1 MEHKRFKTR
10 INETNSIRSLMGLQ
24 PINEKYTITPEEQES
39 MQKISNVMTP
49 QGYSKPG
56 GIGTV
61 PFKNSNEG
69 SNWNPNGP
77 SLSPGRLEYAT
88 NQTIKDANVGS
99 WKAEKTSRG
108 IVIKDSQRDFLI
120 VEAPRGCSPNWCYV
134 VRAGTDF
141 PDDNKNENFT
151 QGDYEVLR
159 NYEEYALFLEDILH
173 KHAATPG
180 ATPGATPVENPSW
193 CKRFLDVDWYF
204 DKLMVGK
211 EYLKS
216 GDCGDAVGI
225 AQDHMNEYEESE
237 VIKPDN
243 AYGPETIKEVKV
255 VQDELGVKKDG
266 YYGKKTH
273 DVLIRAIGAGKGAP
287 DKVEPKP
294 EEMPTKGAEEISID
308 LDQEI
313 EVPDDTKDFDYD
325 QDVKGAD
332 VEIDTEEFEKKAR
345 EKVSNR
351 QKRKNRRGNRKLNR
365 LGNRTKKVKARYDI
379 K

>member
-1 MEHKRFKTR
+1 
-10 INETNSIRSLMGLQ
+10 MGLQ
-24 PINEKYTITPEEQES
+24 PINEKYAITPEEQES

-69 SNWNPNGP
+69 SNWDPNGP

-99 WKAEKTSRG
+99 WKAEKTGRG

-120 VEAPRGCSPNWCYV
+120 VWSPRGCSLNWCYV

-141 PDDNKNENFT
+141 PDDYKNEDFT
-151 QGDYEVLR
+151 QGSYKVLR

-173 KHAATPG
+173 KHASTPG
-180 ATPGATPVENPSW
+180 AITPIENPSW

-204 DKLMVGK
+204 DKLMVGSG
-211 EYLKS
+211 YLKS

-266 YYGKKTH
+266 YYGQKTH
-273 DVLIRAIGAGKGAP
+273 DVLIRAIGAGSGAP
-287 DKVEPKP
+287 GQLDP
-294 EEMPTKGAEEISID
+294 EVKKMPTKGPEEISID

-313 EVPDDTKDFDYD
+313 EVPYGTD
-325 QDVKGAD
+325 
-332 VEIDTEEFEKKAR
+332 INPEEFERKAR

-351 QKRKNRRGNRKLNR
+351 QKRKTRRGKRKLDR
-365 LGNRTKKVKARYDI
+365 SIKRTKKVKKIYDI